1 MASERMVK
9 KAQRLLTAG
18 KVHLIYVDGTAG
30 ARTQTIVAVVEGDNA
45 TYQVWRDP
53 GDRIRCDC
61 PSLKWRCSHVIAV
74 ELVTGKAPSGGS

>member
-9 KAQRLLTAG
+9 KAQRLLSAG
-18 KVHLIYVDGTAG
+18 KVKLIHVDDKGS
-30 ARTQTIVAVVEGDNA
+30 IVASVQGDNA
-45 TYQVWRDP
+45 TYGVWKDP

-74 ELVTGKAPSGGS
+74 ELVTRGRS